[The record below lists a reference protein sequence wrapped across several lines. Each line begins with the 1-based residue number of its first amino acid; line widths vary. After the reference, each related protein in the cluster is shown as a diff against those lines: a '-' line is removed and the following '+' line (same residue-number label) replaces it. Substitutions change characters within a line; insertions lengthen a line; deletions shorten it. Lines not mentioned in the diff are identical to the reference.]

1 MRVLY
6 VAQTYF
12 PYLAEGGRPAKV
24 RTLSRELSRRG
35 HKISVVTADLGS
47 EEWREQSIVREKCAW
62 GRIFAENG
70 VTAYYLPSWARYR
83 TLTLNPRVIGF
94 SHSALEEIDLVHVF
108 GLYDL
113 LGPSVAHFCRQ
124 RRVPYV
130 VEPMGMFLPIDRSL
144 LAKRIWHATVGSAF
158 WHEASLIVATSEL
171 EQEELVG
178 SGVPTS
184 KVVVRYNGIDAVAEP
199 ELPARGGFRAK
210 HSIPADEPL
219 LFFLSRLIPRKG
231 AEILIESFAEVC
243 PSSGRLVIAGPEGE
257 PGYLTQLQKCASH
270 SGVSARV
277 LFPGALYGK
286 EKLSALVD
294 SDIFVLPS
302 RYENFANVAAEAM
315 ACGVPVVISRNCGIR
330 TLVEGRAGLV
340 IEVGREALSS
350 ALRSLLTD
358 RTLYAR
364 LRAGCRDVTTQL
376 GWEQIAAEMETHYE
390 GVMAKGHAPN

>member
-1 MRVLY
+1 VRILY

-35 HKISVVTADLGS
+35 HKMTVVTADLGS
-47 EEWREQSIVREKCAW
+47 EEWRQQSITPEKCAW
-62 GRIFAENG
+62 GRKFTENG
-70 VTAYYLPSWARYR
+70 VTAYYLASWARYR
-83 TLTLNPRVIGF
+83 ALTLNPRVIGF

-144 LAKRIWHATVGSAF
+144 VAKRIWHATVGSAF
-158 WHEASLIVATSEL
+158 WREASLIVATSEL

-184 KVVVRYNGIDAVAEP
+184 KVVVRYNGIDAVSAS
-199 ELPARGGFRAK
+199 ELPARGGFRAR

-243 PSSGRLVIAGPEGE
+243 PSFGRLVIAGPEGE
-257 PGYLTQLQKCASH
+257 PGYLAQLQECARNL
-270 SGVSARV
+270 GVSARV
-277 LFPGALYGK
+277 IFPGALYGK
-286 EKLSALVD
+286 EKVSALVD
-294 SDIFVLPS
+294 SDIFALPS
-302 RYENFANVAAEAM
+302 RYENFANVAAEAI

-340 IEVGREALSS
+340 IEAERAALSP
-350 ALRSLLTD
+350 ALRSLLSN
-358 RTLYAR
+358 RELYAR
-364 LRAGCRDVTTQL
+364 LREGCRDVAMQL
-376 GWEQIAAEMETHYE
+376 SWERIAAEMETHYE
-390 GVMAKGHAPN
+390 EVLAKAHAAN